1 MSRVIRDLYS
11 PLRLFNYNA
20 LIKWRGLCHCNDAL
34 VQSQLSSFQ
43 MPQNKELFTVSNH
56 HSFLCVRVKQY
67 V

>member
-34 VQSQLSSFQ
+34 LQ
-43 MPQNKELFTVSNH
+43 MLQNKELFTVSNH
-56 HSFLCVRVKQY
+56 HGFLESNST
-67 V
+67 